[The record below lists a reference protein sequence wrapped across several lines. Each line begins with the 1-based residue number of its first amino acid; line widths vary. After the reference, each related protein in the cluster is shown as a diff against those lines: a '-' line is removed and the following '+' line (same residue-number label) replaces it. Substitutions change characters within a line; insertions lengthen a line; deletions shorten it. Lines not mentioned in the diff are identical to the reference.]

1 MTDTPDAA
9 TAIADALAKA
19 MIPVG
24 CFVYA
29 EPEVNYGPDIHAP
42 GDGVHPGSHAPIGLE
57 RPTVLQAIC
66 DVLNRAPEL
75 LAENA
80 ALKAEVARLRNILD
94 TERYKVAIG
103 VQSVARAVQGRQ
115 WLCEPGRGCY
125 TYDDERYQEEFGAAL
140 IEIDA
145 ALAPLRAIARDW
157 SDCPTDPLDVAANRR
172 AALEARHD

>member
-1 MTDTPDAA
+1 MTDNPDAA

-57 RPTVLQAIC
+57 RPTVFQAIC

-80 ALKAEVARLRNILD
+80 ALKAEVERLREEN
-94 TERYKVAIG
+94 ERLSKPSMFWDWEDCENGCDDLSVIMDAHELG
-103 VQSVARAVQGRQ
+103 FVARIQCAKSLPDMWAVGYVT
-115 WLCEPGRGCY
+115 ESGGFNAKAF
-125 TYDDERYQEEFGAAL
+125 TTKDEAEAFAAQR
-140 IEIDA
+140 EQTNE
-145 ALAPLRAIARDW
+145 R
-157 SDCPTDPLDVAANRR
+157 
-172 AALEARHD
+172 